1 VISMVVNGKKLI
13 EILDRIADV
22 IEENKLMLTELDAA
36 IGDGD
41 HGINM
46 SRGFHAV
53 REKLKDD
60 DGSDIGTI
68 LKKAGMALVSNVGGA
83 AGPLYGTAFL
93 KAGAVV
99 EGKQTVDVA
108 DLENMLKAALEGIKM
123 RGHAEPK
130 DKTMVDAAEE
140 ALNALN
146 SSNAAGE
153 SPQQAIK
160 AAVDAAYL
168 GLENTKDMI
177 ARKGRA
183 SYLAERSIGH
193 KDAGA
198 ASFAL
203 ILKTIFDELYGQES
217 S

>member
-1 VISMVVNGKKLI
+1 MVVNGKKLI

-53 REKLKDD
+53 LEKLKDD
-60 DGSDIGTI
+60 DGSYIGII

>member
-1 VISMVVNGKKLI
+1 MISMVVNGKKLI

-68 LKKAGMALVSNVGGA
+68 LKKAGMTLISNVGGA

-93 KAGAVV
+93 KAGTVV
-99 EGKQTVDVA
+99 DGKQTVDVA

-146 SSNAAGE
+146 ASNAAGE
-153 SPQQAIK
+153 SPQQAIR

>member
-1 VISMVVNGKKLI
+1 MISMVVNGKKLI

-60 DGSDIGTI
+60 DGSDIGII

>member
-1 VISMVVNGKKLI
+1 MISMVVNGKKLI

-46 SRGFHAV
+46 SKGFHAV

-153 SPQQAIK
+153 
-160 AAVDAAYL
+160 
-168 GLENTKDMI
+168 
-177 ARKGRA
+177 
-183 SYLAERSIGH
+183 
-193 KDAGA
+193 
-198 ASFAL
+198 
-203 ILKTIFDELYGQES
+203 
-217 S
+217 

>member
-1 VISMVVNGKKLI
+1 MISMVVNGKKLI

>member
-1 VISMVVNGKKLI
+1 MISMVVNGKKLI

-60 DGSDIGTI
+60 DGSDIGII

-108 DLENMLKAALEGIKM
+108 DLENMLKSALEGIKM

>member
-1 VISMVVNGKKLI
+1 MVVNGKKLI

-60 DGSDIGTI
+60 DGSDIGII

-108 DLENMLKAALEGIKM
+108 DLENMLKSALEGIKM